1 MMNKKRRAA
10 LALSAVMAT
19 STMSFPVYAGDFSDG
34 ATTEA
39 APAASAFTSDVEA
52 PTAEPTEEAA
62 EAVGDTSE
70 STGTNTGNIA
80 AKDITFY
87 YNEDGI
93 KDGTVKIGRAHV

>member
-1 MMNKKRRAA
+1 MMNKTRLAA

-19 STMSFPVYAGDFSDG
+19 STMSIPVYAGDFSDG

-62 EAVGDTSE
+62 EVVGDTSE
-70 STGTNTGNIA
+70 STGKG
-80 AKDITFY
+80 FHS
-87 YNEDGI
+87 
-93 KDGTVKIGRAHV
+93 V